1 MFSLTELLTPNSLT
15 IIFTLHFWCLHKMSF
30 QQNED
35 ILNAALDELDDGSD
49 DEDEDDSSHDEND
62 VEADQQEVNKGKQ
75 DTTIKTNT
83 HIHKP
88 TFGPVPP
95 PPTSLPRNEEE
106 GMLKVM
112 GELESFLKDES
123 NGAQSKTKGDKKVR
137 PSNKSSRSG
146 ESSNGRATGTTGAN
160 DKKSFTTE
168 LDSAISNLLGEI
180 GKSSELPNN
189 LEGMESDMA
198 NDFFKEFEKSTRMP
212 SAATSTG
219 KEGDSEDGEI
229 MGDVVNG
236 MMKQLLG
243 KELMY
248 EPMKGICDRFPQW
261 LAENKSKLGDED
273 YQRCVYA
280 LLYKNTLSKRSMKI
294 SIGMFSTNIH
304 ITFEQVW

>member
-1 MFSLTELLTPNSLT
+1 
-15 IIFTLHFWCLHKMSF
+15 MSF
-30 QQNED
+30 EQNED

-49 DEDEDDSSHDEND
+49 DEDDSSHDEYD
-62 VEADQQEVNKGKQ
+62 VEEDQQEVKGKQ
-75 DTTIKTNT
+75 DTADVYGCTSTINTNT
-83 HIHKP
+83 RIHKP

-95 PPTSLPRNEEE
+95 PPTSPPRNEEE
-106 GMLKVM
+106 EMLKVM

-123 NGAQSKTKGDKKVR
+123 NGAQSKTKGDKKGR
-137 PSNKSSRSG
+137 PSNKSSSSG
-146 ESSNGRATGTTGAN
+146 ESSNGSATGTTGAN
-160 DKKSFTTE
+160 DKSSFTTE

-180 GKSSELPNN
+180 GKSPELPNN

-198 NDFFKEFEKSTRMP
+198 NDFFKEFEKSMRMP

-261 LAENKSKLGDED
+261 LAENKSKLGDEE
-273 YQRCVYA
+273 YQRYVLYA
-280 LLYKNTLSKRSMKI
+280 LSYKNTIRKDP
-294 SIGMFSTNIH
+294 
-304 ITFEQVW
+304 